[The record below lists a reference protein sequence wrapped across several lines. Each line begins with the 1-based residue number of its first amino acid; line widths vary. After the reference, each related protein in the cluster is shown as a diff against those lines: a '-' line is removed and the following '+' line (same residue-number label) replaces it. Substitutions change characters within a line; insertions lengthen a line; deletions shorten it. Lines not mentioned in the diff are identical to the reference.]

1 MKSFKERFLESW
13 PKNDIERL
21 YKAELNLYETN
32 GQNARLPF
40 HNGIHIRALLRMVV
54 TLRKLDGLTSVGIVP
69 KAAEIASVF
78 HDLGHAGYPDTWI
91 DSTGRDNIDR
101 AIDGLRESPIINRYP
116 DSCIEMAKDMI
127 RSTRFPHTPHTYPAN
142 TPADAIRHY
151 EYIRDADCM
160 WGMIPMFTQ
169 HALWA
174 LALEN
179 GGNVIHDE
187 AEVDW
192 DKRAEI
198 QIGFFRA
205 YTPASNIGRS
215 FKNAFV
221 DDAIAGTLQ
230 AAEILKKDPPLKKLA
245 SALANTGVGR

>member
-1 MKSFKERFLESW
+1 MKTFKQRFLESW

-40 HNGIHIRALLRMVV
+40 HNGIHVRALLRMVV
-54 TLRKLDGLTSVGIVP
+54 TLRKLDGLSSVGIIA

-78 HDLGHAGYPDTWI
+78 HDLDHAGYPDTWL
-91 DSTGRDNIDR
+91 DSTNRDNIDR
-101 AIDGLRESPIINRYP
+101 AIDALRNSSIINRYP
-116 DSCIEMAKDMI
+116 NECVEMAKDMI
-127 RSTRFPHTPHTYPAN
+127 LSTRFPHTPHTYPAD
-142 TPADAIRHY
+142 TPADAIKHY

-174 LALEN
+174 LGLEN
-179 GGNVIHDE
+179 GGDVIHDE
-187 AEVDW
+187 TQVDW

-205 YTPASNIGRS
+205 YTPVSNIGRA

-221 DDAIAGTLQ
+221 DDAIAATRV
-230 AAEILKKDPPLKKLA
+230 AVETLKKEPPLKTLA
-245 SALANTGVGR
+245 AAMAKRP